1 MTGESPSSLEHSSWP
16 QAEKQPPCPFSTPS
30 GRGKAAARD
39 DSCADLSAWCRGLG
53 ECDLPEPRGAAART
67 SGAGER
73 SPLHTSVAGA
83 QQHDP
88 VARLP
93 GARTDPV
100 RHSGAVRCHT
110 FSRRPSSSVGPRAT
124 PPTPSHSAPRAALST
139 RCRPVGAP
147 PRAARQRHE
156 YPKRHR
162 LARSL
167 HEATRPWDGGH

>member
-1 MTGESPSSLEHSSWP
+1 MRGESPSSLEHPSWP

-39 DSCADLSAWCRGLG
+39 DSCADLSARCRGLG
-53 ECDLPEPRGAAART
+53 ECGLPGAARGGCSDIGCRRA
-67 SGAGER
+67 

-93 GARTDPV
+93 GARTDSV
-100 RHSGAVRCHT
+100 RHSGAVRRHT

-139 RCRPVGAP
+139 RCRPVGAT

-167 HEATRPWDGGH
+167 HEATRPWDGGR

>member
-1 MTGESPSSLEHSSWP
+1 MILAPTCRRG
-16 QAEKQPPCPFSTPS
+16 AE
-30 GRGKAAARD
+30 AWA
-39 DSCADLSAWCRGLG
+39 SAVC
-53 ECDLPEPRGAAART
+53 PEPRGAAART

-93 GARTDPV
+93 GARTDSV
-100 RHSGAVRCHT
+100 RHSGAVRRHT

-147 PRAARQRHE
+147 PRAARHGTSTRNDTGWRAACTRQQGRGTAGIEDHIATAAPQVHG
-156 YPKRHR
+156 YR
-162 LARSL
+162 LTVARRAL
-167 HEATRPWDGGH
+167 TVRIAT